1 MQAAPTLE
9 QAVASEDLDG
19 FLAEVEDGIRDA
31 AQVVLLYG
39 GQPRLTI
46 TLLKHERNPRVIWGL
61 KVHEDW
67 AFKATLLRFA
77 RDAQPAHLLRVIEK
91 DGACHVQGWE
101 IHRTMEAFES
111 QPLPTDRAEAFWA
124 RLQEAHTAASAGAN

>member
-9 QAVASEDLDG
+9 QTLPSDDLDD
-19 FLAEVEDGIRDA
+19 FLAQVEDGIRDA

-39 GQPRLTI
+39 GHPRLAI
-46 TLLKHERNPRVIWGL
+46 TLLKHERNPRMIWGL
-61 KVHEDW
+61 KAHEDW

-111 QPLPTDRAEAFWA
+111 RPLPFDRAEAFWA
-124 RLQEAHTAASAGAN
+124 RLQKAHATASAAVN